1 MSLRVNLVT
10 NPSPQT
16 SRGIGKGGGGRM
28 NLGTKGYYL
37 CTLYALEGGGGG
49 AIGCCV
55 QRVITHVHCMH
66 LRGAY
71 WMLCTEGYYS
81 CTLYA
86 LEGGL
91 LDAVYRGLLLMYTVC
106 T

>member
-1 MSLRVNLVT
+1 MEIVRALMKMSLRVNLVT

-49 AIGCCV
+49 
-55 QRVITHVHCMH
+55 
-66 LRGAY
+66 
-71 WMLCTEGYYS
+71 
-81 CTLYA
+81 
-86 LEGGL
+86 GL